1 MLNKIN
7 KNKWKIIIIFIVL
20 VCLSFAFAGLFYL
33 SSLISNNYS
42 QNTENTIGI
51 ENNYWLGS
59 ANPKIVIIEFADF
72 ACPYCRE
79 SFSKIREIGIKYKK
93 DVKIIYKD
101 FPVLTDYSTNLALAG
116 KCAGEQGMF
125 WIMHDK
131 LFLNQGVST
140 KTEIF
145 ELANQI
151 GLENIQFRTC
161 FNSKKYIKEIEQDLQ
176 IGKELEITG
185 TPSWF
190 INGEKIEGDIPYDIF
205 IQIIEKLIK

>member
-33 SSLISNNYS
+33 SSLIS
-42 QNTENTIGI
+42 
-51 ENNYWLGS
+51 NYWLGS